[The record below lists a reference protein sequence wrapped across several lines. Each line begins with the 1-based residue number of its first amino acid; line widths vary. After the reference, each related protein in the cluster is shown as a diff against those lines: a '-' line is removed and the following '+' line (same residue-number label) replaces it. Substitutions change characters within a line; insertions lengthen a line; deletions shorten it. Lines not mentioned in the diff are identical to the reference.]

1 MRGSYGETPVQSLGP
16 GQTVDSADQL
26 SSVVLMGIA
35 IAGGALAVLLNALI
49 V

>member
-1 MRGSYGETPVQSLGP
+1 MSDHYGETPVQSLGP
-16 GQTVDSADQL
+16 GRTVDSGDQL
-26 SSVVLMGIA
+26 SSVILMGIA

>member
-1 MRGSYGETPVQSLGP
+1 MSDHYGETQIRSLGP
-16 GQTVDSADQL
+16 GHTVDSADQL

-35 IAGGALAVLLNALI
+35 IAGGILAVLLNALI

>member
-1 MRGSYGETPVQSLGP
+1 MSDHYGETPVRSLGP
-16 GQTVDSADQL
+16 GHTVDGADQL